1 MNIQEQFMDAVK
13 PYIKD
18 GQIRIK
24 DCIVGLLR
32 NDEVL
37 TLNAILH
44 KTIRGLQTKERVE
57 AFVSEVKAGFLEFLE
72 ETEPKIGDRIDYLT
86 YNLSDEESYGLI
98 IDNQDY
104 SKICPTSNN
113 CDIFSMAYNPTI
125 ASPFENTRI
134 YTLGQSACI
143 DVAGEMASVIC
154 LGDANDVILSGASG
168 SIISLGSCDQIEAK
182 FDNSQV
188 ISLGESCKI
197 DVNPGVMFMTGNRSS
212 VICAYPEDDGYW
224 GIEQAVVGKELK
236 PYIWYMFHPDYK
248 KFVKIER

>member
-1 MNIQEQFMDAVK
+1 MNIQEQFIDAVK

-24 DCIVGLLR
+24 DCIVGLLKR
-32 NDEVL
+32 NE
-37 TLNAILH
+37 TLALDMIFH
-44 KTIRGLQTKERVE
+44 KTIRELQTKERVE

-72 ETEPKIGDRIDYLT
+72 EEEPKFGDRIDYLAD
-86 YNLSDEESYGLI
+86 NESYSLI
-98 IDNQDY
+98 LDNQDY

-113 CDIFSMAYNPTI
+113 CDIFSMGYNPTI
-125 ASPFENTRI
+125 ASPFEDTRV

-143 DVAGEMASVIC
+143 DVAGEMASVVC
-154 LGDANDVILSGASG
+154 LGDANDIILSGISG
-168 SIISLGSCDQIEAK
+168 NVISLGSCDQIEAK

-197 DVNPGVMFMTGNRSS
+197 DISPGIMFMAGNRSS

-236 PYIWYMFHPDYK
+236 PYVWYIFDPRYK
-248 KFVKIER
+248 KFIEVER